1 MQRAIQFIPGI
12 TAPFGALLVLALL
25 TTVVLLVQV
34 VIYFGIQD
42 NTTVWQGGCTFKGW
56 NESGDVG
63 MLVDCGEHGEDTLT
77 NSSLI
82 RSYLNNPGPLMCELS
97 ATDNISCEDRPPL
110 EGDNG

>member
-1 MQRAIQFIPGI
+1 MQRAIKLIPEI
-12 TAPFGALLVLALL
+12 IAPFKALIVLALL
-25 TTVVLLVQV
+25 LTIIQLVQE
-34 VIYFGIQD
+34 VIHFGIQD
-42 NTTVWQGGCTFKGW
+42 TTTVWQGSCSFKGW

-97 ATDNISCEDRPPL
+97 AADSISCENRPPL
-110 EGDNG
+110 EGEEG